1 MSNIIQIKRGT
12 SDKINT
18 ANLKNG
24 ELAIDTTNHI
34 LYYGNDNEKFPIIA
48 PQANNLKGE
57 VNTIPYQS
65 ALNTTSFFSIGE
77 GFLEYNNNNKFSW
90 IPTIP
95 VSKGGTGASTAAQ
108 ALITLIGNQQI
119 GSTSQPIFWNGSSFD
134 VGDDLNNLNKYE
146 IKENKTQT
154 LNATSSNIEY
164 PSAKAVYDA
173 IQKDSIIYTKT
184 LTAVPWSNHTDN
196 QFNIYIKRQG
206 AVVSIIIRAIFTPD
220 NGVNAWA
227 TLSENQL
234 PEGYRPTQPIRETI
248 NHVVGGK
255 VESGITVFE
264 LQTDGKWKFL
274 TNASGK
280 KERSCFMTYITG
292 DNYPTNYD

>member
-1 MSNIIQIKRGT
+1 MSNNIQIKRGI

-18 ANLKNG
+18 ATLKNG

-34 LYYGNDNEKFPIIA
+34 LYYGNGNEKFQIIA
-48 PQANNLKGE
+48 SQANNLKGA

-65 ALNTTSFFSIGE
+65 ALNTTSFFSIRDGL
-77 GFLEYNNNNKFSW
+77 LEYNNANTLSW

-95 VSKGGTGASTAAQ
+95 ISKGGTGASTAEQ
-108 ALITLIGNQQI
+108 ALIALIGNQQI
-119 GSTSQPIFWNGSSFD
+119 GSTSQPIFWTGNGFGVS
-134 VGDDLNNLNKYE
+134 DDLNNLSKYE

-154 LNATSSNIEY
+154 LNAASSNIEY

-196 QFNIYIKRQG
+196 QFNIFIKRQG
-206 AVVSIIIRAIFTPD
+206 AVVSVIIRAIFTPD
-220 NGVNAWA
+220 NGINEWA

-234 PEGYRPTQPIRETI
+234 PEGYRPTQPIRETT